1 MKIIHIISSLDFGG
15 AEKVLFNI
23 CNGDKENEHIIISL
37 TQLGEYGRIL
47 KKKKISVYVCNMK
60 SKIYFLFSFLT

>member
-23 CNGDKENEHIIISL
+23 CNGDKENEHIIIYL
-37 TQLGEYGRIL
+37 TRTFAQKALFA
-47 KKKKISVYVCNMK
+47 KIISH
-60 SKIYFLFSFLT
+60 SAT

>member
-23 CNGDKENEHIIISL
+23 CNSDMENEHIIVSL
-37 TQLGEYGRIL
+37 TQLGEYGRML
-47 KKKKISVYVCNMK
+47 KKKKNFC
-60 SKIYFLFSFLT
+60 LRL